1 MPIKQ
6 IAASEMAPC
15 EHAIV
20 FYGGSNLVCSSIMM
34 PGSNVKLVTLALALA
49 LLPDFRFGGI
59 KMVDHSRLNHAKNH
73 ISGYVSKLTCFG
85 KCEGGQLPVITV

>member
-34 PGSNVKLVTLALALA
+34 PGSNKLVTLALALA